1 MEPTEIKINKPFC
14 LIEQKATII
23 VERFEFKNSKLKTNR
38 ILTDEQW
45 QDEEIKINYELT
57 NQIQL
62 HS

>member
-14 LIEQKATII
+14 LIEQKVTII